1 MKYYSKKRPI
11 QPGGYPKPKENKVVE
26 IVNFDAPI
34 YCEKIKSDAWGYI
47 DYEKPLARDEM
58 KNYELTAEII
68 DVKKVVSLGFDSW
81 HREVFQDE
89 KGCIWKYTEP
99 GLLPRE
105 RHDTLY
111 DSNEFDGEPGWPM
124 KPEIDYEIVENFQT
138 DEPNPTVIEKS
149 GIEKLT
155 DISRKYGEV
164 VFRMSVSHLMLKG
177 SEAFTDIDLESVCE
191 KARKETPEN
200 SILSADLIDQIIRCC
215 YELAQVDAWELLCFI
230 KTHIKIDGV
239 YTQSGKLLH
248 FCGNATGD
256 SIGVYMV
263 PNEATDEQIEDAKK
277 RLDDAIE
284 EYGKQHSSDYSE
296 FDHGE
301 AIIRAFREVGV
312 KIRQPEYYETIY
324 L

>member
-1 MKYYSKKRPI
+1 MKYYSEKRPI
-11 QPGGYPKPKENKVVE
+11 QPGGYPKPEENKVVE

-58 KNYELTAEII
+58 KNYELTAEIT
-68 DVKKVVSLGFDSW
+68 DVKKVVSLGFDGW

-89 KGCIWKYTEP
+89 KDRIWKYTEP
-99 GLLPRE
+99 GSLPRE

-124 KPEIDYEIVENFQT
+124 KPEIDYEIVESFQT
-138 DEPNPTVIEKS
+138 DVPNPTAIEKS

-155 DISRKYGEV
+155 DIARKYGEV

-200 SILSADLIDQIIRCC
+200 SILSEDLIDQIIRCC
-215 YELAQVDAWELLCFI
+215 YELAQVDAWEILCFI
-230 KTHIKIDGV
+230 KTHIQIDGV

-263 PNEATDEQIEDAKK
+263 PNETTDEQIEDAKK

-296 FDHGE
+296 FDRGE
-301 AIIRAFREVGV
+301 AIIRAFREAAV